1 MNKNG
6 KTKKHGFIL
15 VTALWI
21 IMIISIVT
29 VLVSYRTSLQL
40 KSLAAECDRAEAGF
54 ITRGILTKIAYDIA
68 NRENKSLISMSDP
81 FFSSDYKP
89 LQDELFLSYNPIVS
103 IKDEEGFINLNYA
116 PKGFLINFFRQFE
129 LSDNAASYLL
139 DWIDPDSDS
148 TNNGDGA
155 ESDYYSGLDE
165 GYLCKNSALSAKE
178 EIAFIKEIGP
188 KSREI
193 MPFFT
198 VFGDGKININTAERS
213 TLESMGFSGEL
224 IEKITSYMIGSD
236 LTPFTPDDRFFETP
250 QGIIANLQNF
260 CYLLPDEINMI
271 NSVVDRL
278 KTSSAHFRIKITIV
292 RKRTGSPYSM
302 EAVVAI
308 DKGNWEIVQWK
319 DL

>member
-1 MNKNG
+1 MKNSR
-6 KTKKHGFIL
+6 KTEKHGFIL

-21 IMIISIVT
+21 ILIISVVT

-54 ITRGILTKIAYDIA
+54 ITRGILTKIAYDIS
-68 NRENKSLISMSDP
+68 NRENKSIIKMADP
-81 FFSSDYKP
+81 FFSPDYKP
-89 LQDELFLSYNPIVS
+89 LQDELFLSYNPVIS
-103 IKDEEGFINLNYA
+103 ISDEEGFINLNNS
-116 PKGFLINFFRQFE
+116 PKEFIINFFRQFE
-129 LSDNAASYLL
+129 LSDNAASCLL

-155 ESDYYSGLDE
+155 ESDYYSGLDD

-198 VFGDGKININTAERS
+198 VFGDGKININTAEKS
-213 TLESMGFSGEL
+213 TLGSMGFTGQL
-224 IEKITSYMIGSD
+224 IEKIASYRLGSD
-236 LTPFTPDDRFFETP
+236 LTPFTADDRFFETP

-271 NSVVDRL
+271 NSVLDKL
-278 KTSSAHFRIKITIV
+278 KTSSAHFRIKISID
-292 RKRTGSPYSM
+292 RKRTRSPYSI

-308 DKGNWEIVQWK
+308 DKGNWEMVQWK
-319 DL
+319 EL